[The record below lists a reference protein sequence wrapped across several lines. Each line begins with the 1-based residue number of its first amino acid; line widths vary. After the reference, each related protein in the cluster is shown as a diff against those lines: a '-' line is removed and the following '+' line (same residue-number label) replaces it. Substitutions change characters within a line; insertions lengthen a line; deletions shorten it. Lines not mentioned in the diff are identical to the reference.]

1 MGPSPEDTDRGPRSQ
16 LSDIGRSLRSHLTDI
31 GRSLGSHLGRIGRS
45 LASHLERIGREL
57 PGQLERIGRGLLAF
71 LTHIGRGLRSAGVG
85 AHRSVRSYLA
95 GIDRDLRPYLI
106 GFALALILTAIP
118 FALVA
123 TNPLPKPTTLIII
136 GVAAAIQ
143 VLVHLRYFLHLDSD
157 LHAAREPG
165 GDRVH
170 RHSHIPHGRR
180 QLLDHVRSAQPN
192 GDVISSER
200 RTLRKS
206 TARMRGLP
214 MPARSRR
221 YGCVEHAAQASAARH
236 PCNARAARALSGIDA
251 KAVRAANS
259 TRARNRSQRMAD
271 QGTTGPAARPMVA
284 RA

>member
-123 TNPLPKPTTLIII
+123 TNPLPKLTTLIII

-143 VLVHLRYFLHLDSD
+143 VLVHLRYFLHLDLTSTP
-157 LHAAREPG
+157 RENL
-165 GDRVH
+165 VA
-170 RHSHIPHGRR
+170 I
-180 QLLDHVRSAQPN
+180 VFTAM
-192 GDVISSER
+192 ISSEH
-200 RTLRKS
+200 RTLHKS
-206 TARMRGLP
+206 SARMRGLP
-214 MPARSRR
+214 MPARCRR
-221 YGCVEHAAQASAARH
+221 QGYVEHAAQASAARH